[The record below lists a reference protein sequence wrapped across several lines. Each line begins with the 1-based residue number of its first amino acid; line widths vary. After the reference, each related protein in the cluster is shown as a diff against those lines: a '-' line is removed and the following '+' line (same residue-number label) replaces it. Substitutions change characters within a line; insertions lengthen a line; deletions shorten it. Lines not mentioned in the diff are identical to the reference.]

1 MRFNLDEIH
10 HRIRTDNQFKKRL
23 RKIVLIGGIGIVL
36 IAVLGVVG
44 IVFFSS
50 AIISF
55 LFANAP
61 GLYELGFNYV
71 RDFAS
76 SFMLEDIT
84 AVLTPLTGEANVAE
98 MKNLITQYFNQ
109 LSSNPA
115 IDFQNFQNF
124 ITTVKSSLLDNQIS
138 NTELDS
144 VRQFLLN

>member
-1 MRFNLDEIH
+1 MRFNLDELRY
-10 HRIRTDNQFKKRL
+10 RIRTDNKFKKRL
-23 RKIVLIGGIGIVL
+23 RKIVLIGGIGILL

-44 IVFFSS
+44 LVFFSS

-61 GLYELGFNYV
+61 GLFEIGFNYV
-71 RDFAS
+71 RDFAG
-76 SFMLEDIT
+76 SFMLEDLT
-84 AVLTPLTGEANVAE
+84 AILNPLTGGTNVNE
-98 MKNLITQYFNQ
+98 MKNLVTQYFDQ

>member
-1 MRFNLDEIH
+1 MRLNLEELH
-10 HRIRTDNQFKKRL
+10 HRIRTDNKFKKRL
-23 RKIVLIGGIGIVL
+23 RKIVLIGGMGILL

-44 IVFFSS
+44 LVFFSS

-55 LFANAP
+55 LFSNAP
-61 GLYELGFNYV
+61 AVYELAFNYV
-71 RDFAS
+71 RDFAG

-84 AVLTPLTGEANVAE
+84 AILNPLTGGTNVNE